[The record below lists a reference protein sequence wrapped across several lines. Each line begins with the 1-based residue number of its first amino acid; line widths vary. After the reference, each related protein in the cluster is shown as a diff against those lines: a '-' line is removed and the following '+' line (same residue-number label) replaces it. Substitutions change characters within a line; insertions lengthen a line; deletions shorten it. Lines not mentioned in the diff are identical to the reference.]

1 METTITSSSLDCGE
15 ATFAKGRTV
24 PDCQRMQFLPKLFGE
39 RLMLAFGLPAGSVK
53 LVGPRRSSKLEDG
66 STIGDL
72 RQVWASK

>member
-39 RLMLAFGLPAGSVK
+39 RLMLAERWFWKFEQVDKCSLP
-53 LVGPRRSSKLEDG
+53 
-66 STIGDL
+66 
-72 RQVWASK
+72 